1 MRGKRLLFNARNLFV
16 AGRSSEIVRKYY
28 QIKIGK
34 GESENQRSFLS
45 DLANASLRPSSATAS
60 MIVLID
66 QTRTLALAHQIELR

>member
-1 MRGKRLLFNARNLFV
+1 MEWQINGL
-16 AGRSSEIVRKYY
+16 E
-28 QIKIGK
+28 IKIGK

-60 MIVLID
+60 MIVLIV